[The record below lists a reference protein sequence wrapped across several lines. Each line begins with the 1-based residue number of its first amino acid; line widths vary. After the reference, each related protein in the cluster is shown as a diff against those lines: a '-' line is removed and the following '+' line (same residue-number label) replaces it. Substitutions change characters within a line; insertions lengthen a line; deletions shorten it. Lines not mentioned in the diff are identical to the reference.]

1 MGSQSVLKKTAK
13 LGHEPPQ
20 FRAEIVFIFS
30 SIGALDHVC
39 VLVIVTQASYHVPSF
54 LFYLTDYDKKKTAE
68 IPKMLEDYI
77 NHLAKTGDTLFPW
90 SKVKSVIRHKLELVI
105 ANFREICPT
114 ENLPP
119 CPNVE
124 PFHYETMR
132 DKILVQFDSFNW
144 YFYFLLQVYDG

>member
-1 MGSQSVLKKTAK
+1 M
-13 LGHEPPQ
+13 
-20 FRAEIVFIFS
+20 
-30 SIGALDHVC
+30 
-39 VLVIVTQASYHVPSF
+39 IVTQASYHVPSF